1 MRAAA
6 RAARQGQEAHGMT
19 VTARILVLLLA
30 CFAAPGA
37 VSAAFANETCFS
49 CHKKEPRFTTN
60 VHAATAD
67 CSVCH
72 GAGKKHVR
80 APKKFKDIEVF
91 KDTKHRAA
99 AYNAVCLSCHED
111 NQRMMFWQGS
121 AHARNDVACVDCHT
135 VHTAGRDR
143 AIQPK
148 KCYDCHK
155 SVRRDMGKPYH
166 HPVNEEQMGCT
177 SCHAVH
183 GSLTKGMLTADSTNE
198 LCYVCH
204 TDKRGP
210 FRFAHPPVE
219 ENCLNCHTVHGSRHA
234 RLLTERERNLC
245 QNCHS
250 YASHSSPGSLTG
262 DPDSS
267 GGAFTRRAS
276 CLTCHGDVH
285 GSNTSSNFR

>member
-1 MRAAA
+1 
-6 RAARQGQEAHGMT
+6 
-19 VTARILVLLLA
+19 
-30 CFAAPGA
+30 
-37 VSAAFANETCFS
+37 
-49 CHKKEPRFTTN
+49 
-60 VHAATAD
+60 
-67 CSVCH
+67 
-72 GAGKKHVR
+72 
-80 APKKFKDIEVF
+80 
-91 KDTKHRAA
+91 
-99 AYNAVCLSCHED
+99 
-111 NQRMMFWQGS
+111 
-121 AHARNDVACVDCHT
+121 
-135 VHTAGRDR
+135 
-143 AIQPK
+143 
-148 KCYDCHK
+148 
-155 SVRRDMGKPYH
+155 
-166 HPVNEEQMGCT
+166 MGCT